1 MFAVLTL
8 AAPAASPETGL
19 VVAGTIALAVTVLAA
34 IAMVVVSLRRSS
46 RLTLVTGAAA
56 AVSAVAVLAG
66 AFFVGGSLTQSP
78 ATNATVLGTR
88 QAAVAPTD
96 TKLDGLQLPTL
107 ALDD

>member
-1 MFAVLTL
+1 MNAVLHV
-8 AAPAASPETGL
+8 AAPAASGNTGL
-19 VVAGTIALAVTVLAA
+19 PLAVTIALAVTVLVA
-34 IAMVVVSLRRSS
+34 IGMAIVGLRRSS

-66 AFFVGGSLTQSP
+66 AFLVGGSLTQPP
-78 ATNATVLGTR
+78 AANATVIGTR

-107 ALDD
+107 ALD